1 MKTKIS
7 LLAGIMII
15 LSSFRV
21 VPPRT
26 IMGKVTSKEDG
37 SALPGVNVVL
47 KGTTTGTV
55 TDGQG
60 SYLITAHDQGGVLVF
75 SFVGFQTKEVKVE
88 SKNRIDVSLEID
100 VQQLSETV
108 VTGKGAEKRKL
119 LNSVAV
125 TAPLQGQVAGVQIR
139 GNRSYTPK
147 SEPKDMAYLPSPAQ
161 VYETEEQFN
170 TEEYDGITEN
180 IFHDAVH
187 NPLSTFSIDV
197 DAASYSNMRR
207 FIQDGQ
213 RPPQDAVRIEE
224 MVNYFHYDYPQPS
237 GEDPFSINTEISSA
251 PWNVKHKLVLI
262 GLQGKKIPTEKLP
275 PSNLVFLIDVS
286 GSMSDANKLPLLKS
300 SFKLLVQQ
308 LREQDH
314 VAIVVYA
321 GAAGLVLPS
330 TSGAEKKKI
339 IEALDHLEAGG
350 STAGGAGIRLAYQIA
365 KENFNKEGNNRVI
378 LATDGDFNIGE
389 SSNGAMER
397 LIEEKR
403 QDGVFLTVMGF
414 GMGNYKDSKMET
426 LADKGNGNYL
436 YIDSILEAQ
445 KALVNEFGGTL
456 FTIAKDVKL
465 QIEFNPAKVQAYRL
479 IGYENR
485 MLKSEDFNN
494 DKKDAGELGSGHTVT
509 ALYEIIPVGVE
520 SKFFKVDELK
530 YQTSKVDANA
540 SKTNEL
546 MTVKF
551 RYKKP
556 DGNVSKLI
564 VHPMIDN
571 NISIEKTSDNF
582 RWAASVASFGML
594 LRQSEFLNG
603 FSEDGVLRLAQGA
616 KGEDKDG
623 YRAEFISLVKADR
636 LVTIK

>member
-1 MKTKIS
+1 MKGKIS
-7 LLAGIMII
+7 LLVGIMII
-15 LSSFRV
+15 LSSFRE
-21 VPPRT
+21 VPSRT
-26 IMGKVTSKEDG
+26 IMGKVTLQEDG

-47 KGTTTGTV
+47 KGTTRGTV

-60 SYLITAHDQGGVLVF
+60 NYLITAPDPGGILVF
-75 SFVGFQTKEVKVE
+75 SFVGLQTKEVKIGT
-88 SKNRIDVSLEID
+88 KNRIDVSLEMD
-100 VQQLSETV
+100 VKQLSEV
-108 VTGKGAEKRKL
+108 VTTTPGDKKVKFHGKA
-119 LNSVAV
+119 
-125 TAPLQGQVAGVQIR
+125 QVAPKVSGQGAYGVQ
-139 GNRSYTPK
+139 
-147 SEPKDMAYLPSPAQ
+147 KDMAYQPPPSLR
-161 VYETEEQFN
+161 YEAEEQFN
-170 TEEYDGITEN
+170 TEEYQGISEN

-187 NPLSTFSIDV
+187 SPLSTFSIDV
-197 DAASYSNMRR
+197 DAASYSNIRR
-207 FIQDGQ
+207 FIQGGQ

-224 MVNYFHYDYPQPS
+224 MVNYFHYDYPQPG

-251 PWNVKHKLVLI
+251 PWNEKHKLVLI
-262 GLQGKKIPTEKLP
+262 GLQGKRIPTEKLP

-286 GSMSDANKLPLLKS
+286 GSMSDVNKLPLLKS

-365 KENFNKEGNNRVI
+365 KENYNKEGNNRVI

-403 QDGVFLTVMGF
+403 QGGVFLTVMGF

-509 ALYEIIPVGVE
+509 ALYEVIPVGVE

-530 YQTSKVDANA
+530 YQTSKIDPKA

-556 DGNVSKLI
+556 EGEMSKLI
-564 VHPMIDN
+564 VHSMIDQH
-571 NISIEKTSDNF
+571 STIEKTSDNF
-582 RWAASVASFGML
+582 RWAASVAAFGML

-603 FSEDGVLRLAQGA
+603 FSEDGILRLAQGA

-623 YRAEFISLVKADR
+623 YRAEFITLVKADR
-636 LVTIK
+636 LVASR